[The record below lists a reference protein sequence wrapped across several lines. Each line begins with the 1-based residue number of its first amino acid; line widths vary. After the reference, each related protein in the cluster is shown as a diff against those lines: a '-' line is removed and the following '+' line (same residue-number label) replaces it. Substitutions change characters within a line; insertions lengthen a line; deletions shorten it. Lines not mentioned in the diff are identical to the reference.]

1 MNLVTKRK
9 KRRSWFSQNPA
20 LVSVCLPK
28 HPTMAPKAVKT
39 LFLLSWSENTSIL
52 LQTLAE
58 NRVSAFLYLLLLP
71 ELEIWIGEL
80 FMESQT
86 CNNITMPIEQS
97 QSSKSLR
104 FFFFFNWKFSVIFL
118 NLTCP
123 KLQAL
128 VFFFVL
134 KSRDLKYGCARMS
147 NHCNSTCVG
156 LIARSVDFQSNVR
169 TRT

>member
-1 MNLVTKRK
+1 LALSHFSSKTKTKRYKTIPIFEPLTDVNLVTKRK

-52 LQTLAE
+52 FQTLAE

-80 FMESQT
+80 FIESQT
-86 CNNITMPIEQS
+86 CNNITMPIE
-97 QSSKSLR
+97 
-104 FFFFFNWKFSVIFL
+104 
-118 NLTCP
+118 
-123 KLQAL
+123 
-128 VFFFVL
+128 
-134 KSRDLKYGCARMS
+134 
-147 NHCNSTCVG
+147 
-156 LIARSVDFQSNVR
+156 
-169 TRT
+169 